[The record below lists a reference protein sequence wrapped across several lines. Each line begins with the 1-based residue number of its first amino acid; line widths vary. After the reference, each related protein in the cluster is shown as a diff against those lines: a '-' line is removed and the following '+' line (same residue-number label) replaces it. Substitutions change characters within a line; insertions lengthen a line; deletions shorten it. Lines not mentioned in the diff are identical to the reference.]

1 MKIISIFLEMGKIE
15 LFNLYSLD
23 EESIDTVMVDVNS
36 WVRKSVKKFGFT
48 PTLIFKIYEESNVK
62 FDSLKSLEQYL
73 KYELEEWNYARNLQR
88 LQYFKRAEKIKTKR
102 VLLWSVCDGFSIFD
116 YVFSNVFVK

>member
-73 KYELEEWNYARNLQR
+73 KYELEE
-88 LQYFKRAEKIKTKR
+88 
-102 VLLWSVCDGFSIFD
+102 
-116 YVFSNVFVK
+116 